1 MTNAPETDDGEDQQA
16 VTGAILAVTRSFE
29 GPLPP
34 PNILAGYED
43 VLPGSAERILLMAE
57 QESAA
62 RRVLVASLVSADV
75 SRARWGLWLGA
86 FVAIVAIVAATVMAL
101 AGHAWPGTVVITIDL
116 ASVVSVFV
124 YGTWFRARELRDE
137 ASDLSDDRSP

>member
-1 MTNAPETDDGEDQQA
+1 MTNAPETNDGEDQQA

-34 PNILAGYED
+34 PDILAGYED

-62 RRVLVASLVSADV
+62 RRVLVASLVNADV
-75 SRARWGLWLGA
+75 SRAR
-86 FVAIVAIVAATVMAL
+86 
-101 AGHAWPGTVVITIDL
+101 
-116 ASVVSVFV
+116 
-124 YGTWFRARELRDE
+124 
-137 ASDLSDDRSP
+137 

>member
-75 SRARWGLWLGA
+75 SRARWGLWVGA
-86 FVAIVAIVAATVMAL
+86 FVAVVAIVAATVMAL

-137 ASDLSDDRSP
+137 EPALSDARSP